1 MSLKQFIAT
10 TKIFIM
16 EHFDFLATNIKLTK
30 LFLNKPSS
38 LMQLFGV
45 AVKLPSLG
53 RTKFIGLNLKIL

>member
-30 LFLNKPSS
+30 LFLDKPSS
-38 LMQLFGV
+38 LIQLFGV
-45 AVKLPSLG
+45 AV
-53 RTKFIGLNLKIL
+53 